1 MPSHF
6 TSTGGTR
13 MLVADILAL
22 INTDMS
28 QRKLFDSALA
38 ASGDEQ
44 AELFDRVADSVRLFG
59 DKAEERHVTALLDV
73 IANSDGAVA
82 EAAASV
88 HGALNLPT
96 SGAVQMLPAAPTAGQ

>member
-1 MPSHF
+1 MAPSGKLPIEPRSVNGPEGF
-6 TSTGGTR
+6 S
-13 MLVADILAL
+13 VAG
-22 INTDMS
+22 MR
-28 QRKLFDSALA
+28 RKSVFVISCD
-38 ASGDEQ
+38 G
-44 AELFDRVADSVRLFG
+44 DSVRLFG